1 MIVLNLNE
9 VLKAKLGYDSFRDGQ
24 KEIIQDVLDGH
35 DVLALL
41 ATGGGKTLCYQL
53 PGYILKGSI
62 VIVSPLLSLMEDQVQ
77 QMKAFGEKRVVA
89 INSFLSYQEKER
101 LLNQRFT
108 AKYIFISPEM
118 LQSKKWLEKLSEIQ
132 VDLFVVDEA
141 HCVSQWGHDFRT
153 DYLKLGEVRQQLNSP
168 PCLALTATATKE
180 VLQDIKDILQLRQP
194 RDHIHSVDRPNIAFK
209 VERDFQHVD
218 EKRQRLLYLCKELQ
232 TPGIIYFS
240 SRGKAEEMAQYLQ
253 ENGVKGV
260 EFYHAGLSNSERI
273 LIQQQFILNKINIIC
288 CTSAFGMGINKENIR
303 FIIHYQLPT
312 LLESYVQEI
321 GRAGRDGSC
330 SIAILLHTEEDD
342 FLPQF
347 IIENELPAKQVIT
360 FILERLMEDKKAIK
374 EISREMERFFIEDCG
389 IEEVH
394 WRFLSYHIEKFISF
408 NGALSPD
415 NVRNLEDHLHNFIEN
430 RMVWK
435 QNKLQHLQRW
445 IYTSNI
451 CRRKQLLH
459 YFSSEGLH
467 EKVGYCCDICGI
479 TLETYLRKKDIEEEE
494 EPFSWK
500 KHLKKL
506 LVQDGLR
513 EE

>member
-9 VLKAKLGYDSFRDGQ
+9 VLKAKLGYDSFREGQ
-24 KEIIQDVLDGH
+24 QEIIQDVLDGH

-53 PGYILKGSI
+53 PGYILQGSI
-62 VIVSPLLSLMEDQVQ
+62 LIVSPLLSLMEDQVQ
-77 QMKAFGEKRVVA
+77 QMKSFGEKRVIA

-101 LLNQRFT
+101 LLNQSLT
-108 AKYIFISPEM
+108 AKYIYISPEM
-118 LQSKKWLEKLSEIQ
+118 LQSKKWLKKLSEIQ

-153 DYLKLGEVRQQLNSP
+153 DYLKLGEVRQKLNHP

-180 VLQDIKDILQLRQP
+180 VLQDIKDILQLDQP
-194 RDHIHSVDRPNIAFK
+194 KEHIHSLDRPNIAFN
-209 VERDFQHVD
+209 VERDFQQVE
-218 EKRQRLLYLCKELQ
+218 EKRQRLLYLCKELE

-240 SRGKAEEMAQYLQ
+240 SRGKAEEMARFLQ
-253 ENGVKGV
+253 ENGLKGV

-288 CTSAFGMGINKENIR
+288 CTSAFGMGINKQNIR

-321 GRAGRDGSC
+321 GRAGRDGNR

-347 IIENELPAKQVIT
+347 IIENELPSKQVIT
-360 FILERLMEDKKAIK
+360 FIIERLMDENKSIT
-374 EISREMERFFIEDCG
+374 ELSGEMERYFTEDNG

-394 WRFLSYHIEKFISF
+394 WRFLSYHIEKFIAS
-408 NGALSPD
+408 NGNLSPN
-415 NVRNLEDHLHNFIEN
+415 NVRILEDYLLHFVEN

-435 QNKLQHLQRW
+435 QNKLQHLRRW

-459 YFSSEGLH
+459 YFSSESLH
-467 EKVGYCCDICGI
+467 ETDDYCCDICGI
-479 TLETYLRKKDIEEEE
+479 NIESYFRNKDEEVEE

-500 KHLKKL
+500 KHLKKI
-506 LVQDGLR
+506 LVQDGQC
-513 EE
+513 EK